1 LGVLIGGI
9 IFNIQM
15 TFTSILQKICP
26 NAYAMDCETDLID
39 ICDIGRVTY
48 QGTGPSHYV
57 SSKWEIEYEMAP
69 TNN

>member
-48 QGTGPSHYV
+48 QQAPDGFR
-57 SSKWEIEYEMAP
+57 EIAG
-69 TNN
+69 